1 MAENFSDALKD
12 MESQAQGQ
20 TASWLNKSQSNP
32 ENDSKFAEHERRED
46 KKAAKKEKKTHVTLR
61 VEKQTSKMQC

>member
-20 TASWLNKSQSNP
+20 TASRLNKSNSNP
-32 ENDSKFAEHERRED
+32 EHDSKFAQQE
-46 KKAAKKEKKTHVTLR
+46 
-61 VEKQTSKMQC
+61 